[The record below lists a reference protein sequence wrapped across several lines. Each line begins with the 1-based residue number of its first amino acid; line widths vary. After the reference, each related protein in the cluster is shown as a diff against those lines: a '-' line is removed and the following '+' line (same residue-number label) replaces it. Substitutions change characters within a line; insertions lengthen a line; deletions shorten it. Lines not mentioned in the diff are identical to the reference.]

1 MITERT
7 SHCSCSLMTD
17 LLHDSSSLLHTA
29 MCACGLAIFASNVYK
44 QGVTSSSRGKGRS
57 AVRDQGSPSDGKQMA
72 LQQATNRTKVFR
84 DCKSR
89 PLSHGREHAP
99 LRSRF
104 GIYVVRKLDI
114 FRGFNMG
121 LLWLN
126 SCQCVCVCVFYAR
139 GASESSKKRSGVYPF
154 QASIQFRAERIL
166 VSELKAKHNCR
177 KFKIVSK

>member
-7 SHCSCSLMTD
+7 SHCSYALMTD
-17 LLHDSSSLLHTA
+17 LLHNSSSLLHTA

-89 PLSHGREHAP
+89 PPSHGREHAP
-99 LRSRF
+99 LRSRLASTWCENWTSSEASTSQEANHCYLF
-104 GIYVVRKLDI
+104 VSFRHCFHACRQRNTIAENERVTHHSPSSLASQLRRSPEFRKL
-114 FRGFNMG
+114 
-121 LLWLN
+121 LWPHAPK
-126 SCQCVCVCVFYAR
+126 Q
-139 GASESSKKRSGVYPF
+139 
-154 QASIQFRAERIL
+154 
-166 VSELKAKHNCR
+166 
-177 KFKIVSK
+177 